1 MKILIAEDDD
11 LLRTLLADFLT
22 ELGHDA
28 SSAANGV
35 ELVKMAMTER
45 PDLVI
50 TDLHMPEMA
59 GDSMIAM
66 LDMYPGLSGVP
77 VIIISGA
84 TASELVDMGIDRS
97 IPVLPKP
104 FNFALIAR
112 ELARVQGTGAR

>member
-84 TASELVDMGIDRS
+84 TASELANMGIDRS

-104 FNFALIAR
+104 FNFALITR
-112 ELARVQGTGAR
+112 ELARVQGTGAL